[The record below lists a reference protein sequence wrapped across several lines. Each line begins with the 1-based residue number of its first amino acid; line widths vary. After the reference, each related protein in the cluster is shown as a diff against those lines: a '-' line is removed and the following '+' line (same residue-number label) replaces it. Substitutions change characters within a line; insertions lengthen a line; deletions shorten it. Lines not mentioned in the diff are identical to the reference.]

1 MDNPSGAA
9 LPPSHRS
16 SLWNDCKDLKRPL
29 CGEKDPLKGGDQL
42 IALFRDR
49 YFEILA
55 YLLTVLAEI
64 LRPQRKPLCGGKDPL
79 KGGDQLIACFA
90 IAILKSWRIC

>member
-1 MDNPSGAA
+1 MILRPQ
-9 LPPSHRS
+9 R
-16 SLWNDCKDLKRPL
+16 KPL
-29 CGEKDPLKGGDQL
+29 CGGKDPLKGGDQL

-64 LRPQRKPLCGGKDPL
+64 LRSSAIILWDSPRPFRAWISSHNAQSVRLEPLGLPPP
-79 KGGDQLIACFA
+79 
-90 IAILKSWRIC
+90 